1 VREYTFGIL
10 SDEDRRLKNC
20 SRSEQTERPLVGH
33 YLIILGSNL
42 EEI

>member
-1 VREYTFGIL
+1 VRDYTFGIL

-20 SRSEQTERPLVGH
+20 SRSEQREISLVGH
-33 YLIILGSNL
+33 YLIILESNL